1 MIRAVVFDLWNTLVF
16 SPAGSPF
23 QRMRELLRPEQ
34 AHLFPALMRDGMV
47 RPYPS
52 VRAFL
57 EAWQGQASLDD
68 AQMEAMAEAFLE
80 AGAQAQCFRESPEAL
95 GAVRDL
101 ARVALLSNTQ
111 TFGLEM
117 LDRLGISERIRTRIL
132 SAEIGTLK
140 PEADAYEAVQRK
152 LGLFP
157 GNLAMVGDNWNDD
170 VEGALAAGWTAIWV
184 NREARPRPD
193 HDPEAPVYEV
203 RSLDRVP
210 ELIQSLQEGMRCP
223 TCLG

>member
-23 QRMRELLRPEQ
+23 QRLKDLLRPEQ
-34 AHLFPALMRDGMV
+34 ASQFPALVRDGMV
-47 RPYPS
+47 RPYAS
-52 VRAFL
+52 VRDFL
-57 EAWQGQASLDD
+57 EAWKEPACLDD
-68 AQMEAMAEAFLE
+68 AQMEAMAQAFLE
-80 AGAQAQCFRESPEAL
+80 AGGQAECFPGTPEAV

-117 LDRLGISERIRTRIL
+117 LDRLGITGRIRTRML
-132 SAEIGTLK
+132 SAEIGALK
-140 PEADAYEAVQRK
+140 PEPAVFEAVQRK

-157 GNLAMVGDNWNDD
+157 GNLAMVGDSWTDD
-170 VEGALAAGWTAIWV
+170 VVGALEAGWTAIWV
-184 NREARPRPD
+184 NREAKPRPA
-193 HDPEAPVYEV
+193 HPPESPIYEV
-203 RSLDRVP
+203 RSLDHVP
-210 ELIQSLQEGMRCP
+210 ELIQRLQEGMRCP

>member
-23 QRMRELLRPEQ
+23 QRMKDLLRPEQ
-34 AHLFPALMRDGMV
+34 VAFFPALVRDGMV
-47 RPYPS
+47 QPHAS

-57 EAWQGQASLDD
+57 ETWKGPVHLDE
-68 AQMEAMAEAFLE
+68 AQMEAMVQAFAEA
-80 AGAQAQCFRESPEAL
+80 GGQAECFPGTPEAV

-111 TFGLEM
+111 TFGLE
-117 LDRLGISERIRTRIL
+117 LLERLGIAERIRTRIL
-132 SAEIGTLK
+132 SAEIGALK
-140 PEADAYEAVQRK
+140 PEPSAFETVQRR

-170 VEGALAAGWTAIWV
+170 VEGAVAAGWTAIWV
-184 NREARPRPD
+184 NRELKPRPD
-193 HDPEAPVYEV
+193 HDPELPIYEV

-210 ELIQSLQEGMRCP
+210 ELIRSLQEGMRCP

>member
-23 QRMRELLRPEQ
+23 QRLKDLLRPDQ
-34 AHLFPALMRDGMV
+34 VDQFPALVRDGMV
-47 RPYPS
+47 QPYPS
-52 VRAFL
+52 VQEFL
-57 EAWQGQASLDD
+57 EGWKDPARLDG
-68 AQMEAMAEAFLE
+68 AQMEAMAQAFLE
-80 AGAQAQCFRESPEAL
+80 AGGQAECFPGTPEAV

-117 LDRLGISERIRTRIL
+117 LDRLGITERIRTRIL
-132 SAEIGTLK
+132 SAEIGVLK
-140 PEADAYEAVQRK
+140 PEAAAFEAVQRK

-157 GNLAMVGDNWNDD
+157 GNLAMVGDSWTDD
-170 VEGALAAGWTAIWV
+170 VLGALEAGWIAIWV
-184 NREARPRPD
+184 NREAKPRPP
-193 HDPEAPVYEV
+193 HHPESTVYEV

-210 ELIQSLQEGMRCP
+210 ELIQGLQEGMRCP

>member
-23 QRMRELLRPEQ
+23 QRMKELLRPEQ
-34 AHLFPALMRDGMV
+34 MVHFPELMRDGMI
-47 RPYPS
+47 RPYAS
-52 VRAFL
+52 VNTFL
-57 EAWQGQASLDD
+57 EAWQEPVGLDD
-68 AQMEAMAEAFLE
+68 SQMEAMARAFRE
-80 AGAQAQCFRESPEAL
+80 AGAQAQCFPESPEAV

-111 TFGLEM
+111 TFGLELM
-117 LDRLGISERIRTRIL
+117 DRLGLTERIRTRLL
-132 SAEIGTLK
+132 SAETGALK
-140 PEADAYEAVQRK
+140 PEPEAFEAMQRK

-157 GNLAMVGDNWNDD
+157 GNLAMVGDSWNDD
-170 VEGALAAGWTAIWV
+170 VLGALEAGWTAIWV
-184 NREARPRPD
+184 NREAKPRPD
-193 HDPEAPVYEV
+193 FDPDLPIYEV

-210 ELIQSLQEGMRCP
+210 ELIQGLQEGMRCP

>member
-23 QRMRELLRPEQ
+23 QRLKELLGPGQ
-34 AHLFPALMRDGMV
+34 AHLFVALVRDGML

-57 EAWQGQASLDD
+57 EAWRGPASLDE
-68 AQMEAMAEAFLE
+68 AQVEAMAQAFLE
-80 AGAQAQCFRESPEAL
+80 AGVQAECFVGAPEVVA
-95 GAVRDL
+95 AVRDL
-101 ARVALLSNTQ
+101 ARVAMLSNTQ
-111 TFGLEM
+111 TFGLEL
-117 LDRLGISERIRTRIL
+117 LDRLGIAERIRTRML
-132 SAEIGTLK
+132 SAEIGALK
-140 PEADAYEAVQRK
+140 PEPEAFEAVQRK

-157 GNLAMVGDNWNDD
+157 GNLVMVGDSWTDD
-170 VEGALAAGWTAIWV
+170 VEGALDAGWTAIWV

-193 HDPEAPVYEV
+193 HDPDAPLYEV

-210 ELIQSLQEGMRCP
+210 ELIQGLQDGMRCP
-223 TCLG
+223 TCFG

>member
-34 AHLFPALMRDGMV
+34 VDTYPALVRDGMI
-47 RPYPS
+47 RPYAS
-52 VRAFL
+52 VEAFL
-57 EAWQGQASLDD
+57 EAWRVPAGLDD
-68 AQMEAMAEAFLE
+68 QQVADMAAAFQE
-80 AGAQAQCFRESPEAL
+80 AGGQAQCFQGSAEAV

-111 TFGLEM
+111 TFGLEL
-117 LDRLGISERIRTRIL
+117 LDRLGIPERIRTRLL

-140 PEADAYEAVQRK
+140 PEPAAYEEVQRR
-152 LGLFP
+152 LGVFP
-157 GNLAMVGDNWNDD
+157 GNLVMVGDSWTDD
-170 VEGALAAGWTAIWV
+170 VLGPVAAGWTGVWV
-184 NREARPRPD
+184 NREKAPRPP
-193 HDPEAPVYEV
+193 HDPDSPIYEI
-203 RSLDRVP
+203 RSLDHLP
-210 ELIQSLQEGMRCP
+210 ELIRSLQEGQRCP

>member
-23 QRMRELLRPEQ
+23 QRLKDLLRPDQ
-34 AHLFPALMRDGMV
+34 AHLFAALVRDGMV
-47 RPYPS
+47 QPYSS
-52 VRAFL
+52 VQDFLGSWKDSANLDDAQLKAMARAFL
-57 EAWQGQASLDD
+57 EAGEQAECFPGTP
-68 AQMEAMAEAFLE
+68 EAM
-80 AGAQAQCFRESPEAL
+80 

-101 ARVALLSNTQ
+101 ARLAMLSNTQ

-117 LDRLGISERIRTRIL
+117 LDRLGITQRIRSRIL
-132 SAEIGTLK
+132 SAEVGTLK
-140 PEADAYEAVQRK
+140 PEPAAFEAVQRR

-157 GNLAMVGDNWNDD
+157 GNLAMVGDSWNDD
-170 VEGALAAGWTAIWV
+170 VLGALNAGWTAIWV
-184 NREARPRPD
+184 NREAKPRPA
-193 HDPEAPVYEV
+193 HHAESPIYEV

-210 ELIQSLQEGMRCP
+210 ELIQGLQDGLRCP

>member
-23 QRMRELLRPEQ
+23 YRLRELLRPEQ
-34 AHLFPALMRDGMV
+34 EALFPDLVRDGMV

-52 VRAFL
+52 VRVFL
-57 EAWQGQASLDD
+57 EAWQKTANLDA
-68 AQMEAMAEAFLE
+68 AQMDAMAQAFLE
-80 AGAQAQCFRESPEAL
+80 AGGQAECFPGSPEAV

-111 TFGLEM
+111 TFGLEL
-117 LDRLGISERIRTRIL
+117 LDRLGIAERIRIRLL
-132 SAEIGTLK
+132 SADLGALK
-140 PEADAYEAVQRK
+140 PEPAAFESVQRK

-157 GNLAMVGDNWNDD
+157 GNLAMVGDNWTDD

-184 NREARPRPD
+184 NRDAKPRPA

-210 ELIQSLQEGMRCP
+210 ELIQGLQDGMRCP

>member
-23 QRMRELLRPEQ
+23 QRMKELLRPDQ
-34 AHLFPALMRDGMV
+34 APQFQALMRDGMA
-47 RPYPS
+47 RPYTS
-52 VRAFL
+52 VQAFL
-57 EAWQGQASLDD
+57 ETWKQAVGLDD
-68 AQMEAMAEAFLE
+68 AQVEAMALAFME
-80 AGAQAQCFRESPEAL
+80 AGDQALCFRESPESV

-111 TFGLEM
+111 TFGLEL
-117 LDRLGISERIRTRIL
+117 LDRLGLSDRIRTRLL
-132 SAEIGTLK
+132 SAEIGVLK
-140 PEADAYEAVQRK
+140 PEAAAFEAMQRK

-157 GNLAMVGDNWNDD
+157 GNLAMVGDSWNDD
-170 VEGALAAGWTAIWV
+170 VQGALDAGWTAIWV
-184 NREARPRPD
+184 NREAKPRPD
-193 HDPEAPVYEV
+193 HDPEAPLYEV

-210 ELIQSLQEGMRCP
+210 ELIQRLQEGMRCP

>member
-23 QRMRELLRPEQ
+23 QRLKDLLRPDQ
-34 AHLFPALMRDGMV
+34 AHLYTAFMRDGMV

-52 VRAFL
+52 VQDFL
-57 EAWQGQASLDD
+57 QAWQDSAHLDD
-68 AQMEAMAEAFLE
+68 AQLKDLARAFMEAGEQAE
-80 AGAQAQCFRESPEAL
+80 CFPGTPEVM

-111 TFGLEM
+111 TFGLEL

-132 SAEIGTLK
+132 SAEIGALK
-140 PEADAYEAVQRK
+140 PEPAAFEAVQRR

-157 GNLAMVGDNWNDD
+157 GNLAMVGDSWNDD
-170 VEGALAAGWTAIWV
+170 VLGALDAGWTAIWV
-184 NREARPRPD
+184 NREAKPRPP
-193 HDPEAPVYEV
+193 HHEESPVYEV

-210 ELIQSLQEGMRCP
+210 ELIQGLQEGLRCP

>member
-23 QRMRELLRPEQ
+23 QRLKDLLRPDQEP
-34 AHLFPALMRDGMV
+34 LFAALVRDGMV

-57 EAWQGQASLDD
+57 EAWRGPASLDD
-68 AQMEAMAEAFLE
+68 AQMDAMAQAFLE
-80 AGAQAQCFRESPEAL
+80 AGGQAECFAGAPEAV
-95 GAVRDL
+95 GAVREL

-111 TFGLEM
+111 TFGLEL
-117 LDRLGISERIRTRIL
+117 LDRLGLSERIRTRML
-132 SAEIGTLK
+132 SAEMGALK
-140 PEADAYEAVQRK
+140 PEPAAFEAVERR

-157 GNLAMVGDNWNDD
+157 GNLAMVGDSWTDD
-170 VEGALAAGWTAIWV
+170 VQGALTAGWTAIWM
-184 NREARPRPD
+184 NREAKPRPE
-193 HDPEAPVYEV
+193 HDPDAPLYEV

-210 ELIQSLQEGMRCP
+210 ELIQGLQDGMRCP
-223 TCLG
+223 TCFG

>member
-1 MIRAVVFDLWNTLVF
+1 MIRAVIFDLWNTLVF

-23 QRMRELLRPEQ
+23 QRLKDLLRPDQE
-34 AHLFPALMRDGMV
+34 ALFPALTRDGMV

-52 VRAFL
+52 VEAFLAAWKVPASLDEAQVQAMSRAFL
-57 EAWQGQASLDD
+57 EAGTQA
-68 AQMEAMAEAFLE
+68 E
-80 AGAQAQCFRESPEAL
+80 CFPGTPEAV

-111 TFGLEM
+111 TFGLEL
-117 LDRLGISERIRTRIL
+117 LDRLGITERIRTRIL
-132 SAEIGTLK
+132 SAEIGALK
-140 PEADAYEAVQRK
+140 PEPDAFAAVQRQ

-157 GNLAMVGDNWNDD
+157 GNLAMVGDSWTDD
-170 VEGALAAGWTAIWV
+170 VLGAVDAGWTAIWV
-184 NREARPRPD
+184 NREAKPRPD
-193 HDPEAPVYEV
+193 HHPEFPIYEV

-210 ELIQSLQEGMRCP
+210 ELIQGLQEGMRCP

>member
-23 QRMRELLRPEQ
+23 QRLKDLLRPHQ
-34 AHLFPALMRDGMV
+34 VPLFGALVRDGMV

-57 EAWQGQASLDD
+57 EAWRESAELDADQMD
-68 AQMEAMAEAFLE
+68 AMEGAFLE
-80 AGAQAQCFRESPEAL
+80 AGQRAECFPGSPEAV

-111 TFGLEM
+111 TFGLEL
-117 LDRLGISERIRTRIL
+117 LDRLGIASRIRTRLL
-132 SAEIGTLK
+132 SADIGALK
-140 PEADAYEAVQRK
+140 PEAAAFEAVQRR
-152 LGLFP
+152 LGMFP
-157 GNLAMVGDNWNDD
+157 GNLVMVGDSWTDD
-170 VEGALAAGWTAIWV
+170 VAGALEAGWTAVWV
-184 NREARPRPD
+184 NRDGKTRPA

-203 RSLDRVP
+203 HSLDRVP
-210 ELIQSLQEGMRCP
+210 ELIQGLQAGLRCP